1 MTEARSV
8 LIPRLPVARA
18 FAAAAALSIV
28 ASLAAS
34 AATPPK
40 PGAPTPAPSGSPQT
54 ATNCAVDPAMHADP
68 QLAALEA
75 RCKADLDAINGDK
88 SKLQDSIALAQGSA
102 VGLQDMLKQTRDAIE
117 ATRKKEDETRARI
130 HDLEVQQVETSRQID
145 LTKVRLVKRRAE
157 YADFLRRNYKFSP
170 QLWASLFESKGIS
183 DFLSKATTM
192 VQVQAFGRE
201 LLRAVKAEAERL
213 DHQRA
218 QLDKDHAD
226 SVKQQDDLVKAQ
238 IQLAADDSRE
248 TTILIQLQNSIA
260 DATNELNN
268 AGSQSAS
275 LVAQI
280 VAAEI
285 GREDQLIQAA
295 NDAAW
300 QAAQSWMAAN
310 SAQYQNL
317 ASSGHSQKYRFIW
330 PAQKGVITQGFGPT
344 DFAPEP
350 PGFGAA
356 HFHAGVDVANNAGTP
371 ILAADDGIVV
381 AAEASMLNGSMIG
394 YGRHVII
401 AHNQDMLTLYGHLD
415 AYNVKP
421 GQTVHQGDLI
431 GVMGSTGNSSG
442 PHLHFELRINRTPVD
457 PMAYL
462 PPNGPNDFR
471 G

>member
-1 MTEARSV
+1 
-8 LIPRLPVARA
+8 
-18 FAAAAALSIV
+18 
-28 ASLAAS
+28 
-34 AATPPK
+34 
-40 PGAPTPAPSGSPQT
+40 
-54 ATNCAVDPAMHADP
+54 
-68 QLAALEA
+68 
-75 RCKADLDAINGDK
+75 
-88 SKLQDSIALAQGSA
+88 
-102 VGLQDMLKQTRDAIE
+102 
-117 ATRKKEDETRARI
+117 
-130 HDLEVQQVETSRQID
+130 
-145 LTKVRLVKRRAE
+145 
-157 YADFLRRNYKFSP
+157 
-170 QLWASLFESKGIS
+170 
-183 DFLSKATTM
+183 M

-201 LLRAVKAEAERL
+201 LLRAVKAEAQRL
-213 DHQRA
+213 DDQRA
-218 QLDKDHAD
+218 QLNKDHAD

-238 IQLAADDSRE
+238 IQLAADASRE
-248 TTILIQLQNSIA
+248 TSILIQLQNSIA
-260 DATNELNN
+260 DATNELHS
-268 AGSQSAS
+268 AGSQSAG

-285 GREDQLIQAA
+285 AREDQLIQAA

-300 QAAQSWMAAN
+300 QGAQSWMAAN
-310 SAQYQNL
+310 SAQFKDQ

-356 HFHAGVDVANNAGTP
+356 HFHAGVDVGNNAGTP
-371 ILAADDGIVV
+371 IFAADDGVV
-381 AAEASMLNGSMIG
+381 AAAEASMLNGNMIG

-415 AYNVKP
+415 AYSVKP
-421 GQTVHQGDLI
+421 GQVVHQGDLI

-457 PMAYL
+457 PMTYL